1 MRKLFVETSDFSG
14 TLSLFYG
21 FELYHFNDLTFDPKR
36 PKGAFNSYTAFRK
49 RVEEGSQVRASNLE
63 KLSWRMNVLIF
74 GVDSTVLFVYIILY
88 MHIYILYIMY
98 IVYALWCVHTSTFKT
113 SESSTFKYTV
123 DQMD

>member
-1 MRKLFVETSDFSG
+1 
-14 TLSLFYG
+14 
-21 FELYHFNDLTFDPKR
+21 
-36 PKGAFNSYTAFRK
+36 
-49 RVEEGSQVRASNLE
+49 
-63 KLSWRMNVLIF
+63 MNVLIF

-113 SESSTFKYTV
+113 LESSTFKYSV